1 MIEIALVRKSLKDEM
16 PKLPNIMHMVSSSN
30 RSGHCPFT
38 AKTRSSNLPET
49 TNNKLV
55 EENITY
61 CVLEARRIGIC
72 SKCGKGL
79 CASLF
84 VGFLN
89 SGLAGKTLKS
99 SHHERYLKP
108 FLLLFYIITMFMFVF
123 VC

>member
-1 MIEIALVRKSLKDEM
+1 MK
-16 PKLPNIMHMVSSSN
+16 
-30 RSGHCPFT
+30 
-38 AKTRSSNLPET
+38 
-49 TNNKLV
+49 
-55 EENITY
+55 ENITY

-99 SHHERYLKP
+99 SHHDRYLKLIISCSCL
-108 FLLLFYIITMFMFVF
+108 FLFVKPLLAGESLVCENRAFSFLELVKPYIRNKNKTKTQ
-123 VC
+123 CYG

>member
-1 MIEIALVRKSLKDEM
+1 MK
-16 PKLPNIMHMVSSSN
+16 
-30 RSGHCPFT
+30 
-38 AKTRSSNLPET
+38 
-49 TNNKLV
+49 
-55 EENITY
+55 ENITY

-99 SHHERYLKP
+99 SHHDRYLKP
-108 FLLLFYIITMFMFVF
+108 IFVHVCFCLLALSGGKSLVCENRAFSFLELVKPYIRNKELLL
-123 VC
+123 